1 MKRVFFASI
10 TIFTT
15 LFFAACGDQGAGNKP
30 ANAANTANTA
40 NAANSNAAA
49 NSAAAEADLKKLV
62 TEYAASTAKNDV
74 AAYDKN
80 TSDNF
85 MFVGN
90 DGAVYTKAERL
101 ASMKSGETKYDSLTY
116 DDLNVR
122 LNPEG
127 NGAVV
132 IGKATV
138 KGTNMG
144 KPIDASV
151 RVTQVWSKTK
161 DGWKMA
167 SLQATNITAKPDDK
181 KAANSNTA
189 ASNTA
194 ANTAKAPAP
203 ANK

>member
-1 MKRVFFASI
+1 MKRIFFLSI
-10 TIFTT
+10 TIFITA
-15 LFFAACGDQGAGNKP
+15 FFAACGDQGAGNKP
-30 ANAANTANTA
+30 ANSSNTANTA
-40 NAANSNAAA
+40 NSANANAAG
-49 NSAAAEADLKKLV
+49 NSAAAEADIKKLV

-74 AAYDKN
+74 AAYDKT

-101 ASMKSGETKYDSLTY
+101 ASMKSGATKYDSLTY

-122 LNPEG
+122 VNSEG

-167 SLQATNITAKPDDK
+167 SLQATTITAKPDDK
-181 KAANSNTA
+181 PKADDKSKEAAPKAN
-189 ASNTA
+189 
-194 ANTAKAPAP
+194 

>member
-1 MKRVFFASI
+1 MKRLILSI
-10 TIFTT
+10 TMLTVGAFMFTSCGAP
-15 LFFAACGDQGAGNKP
+15 AANNAAANNSNKP
-30 ANAANTANTA
+30 ANAANTATA
-40 NAANSNAAA
+40 PAADTAAI
-49 NSAAAEADLKKLV
+49 EADLKKLV
-62 TEYAASTAKNDV
+62 TEYAASTAKNDI
-74 AAYDKN
+74 AAYEKTTTD
-80 TSDNF
+80 SF

-90 DGAVYTKAERL
+90 DGAVYTKAERI
-101 ASMKSGETKYDSLTY
+101 ASMKSGATKYDALTY

-122 LNPEG
+122 VNAEG

-144 KPIDASV
+144 KPIDETV

-167 SLQATNITAKPDDK
+167 SLQATNITAKADDK
-181 KAANSNTA
+181 KADEKKPEEKKSDT
-189 ASNTA
+189 
-194 ANTAKAPAP
+194 AP